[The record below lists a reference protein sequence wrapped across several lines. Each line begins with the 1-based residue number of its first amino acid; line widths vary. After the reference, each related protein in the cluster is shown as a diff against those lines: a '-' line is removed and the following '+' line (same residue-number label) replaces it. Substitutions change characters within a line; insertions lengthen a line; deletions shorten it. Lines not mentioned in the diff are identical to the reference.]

1 MRLERRAAHRNARRT
16 PGERTSRRLQ
26 RTYDQIRRLRARA
39 TRRHQDWQHKTTT
52 ALAER
57 YGTIVVEALTIT
69 NMTRSARGTVEEPG
83 ANVAR
88 KAGLNRAI
96 AQEAWG
102 RTVEMLAYKLAHRGG
117 ALVRVPAPGTSQRCS
132 ECGFTRLGNRQDQAM
147 FVCKKDGCGWSGNAD
162 YNAARNILHLYRIG
176 HVVEIPA
183 AGRAVVRRA
192 RRVKP
197 TTAR

>member
-1 MRLERRAAHRNARRT
+1 MISSHLASISSH
-16 PGERTSRRLQ
+16 
-26 RTYDQIRRLRARA
+26 RTYGRIRRLRARA
-39 TRRHQDWQHKTTT
+39 TRRHQDWQHKVTT

-57 YGTIVVEALTIT
+57 YGTVVVEALTIT
-69 NMTRSARGTVEEPG
+69 NMTKSAKGTIEQPG
-83 ANVAR
+83 KRVR
-88 KAGLNRAI
+88 QKSGLNRAI

-102 RTVEMLAYKLAHRGG
+102 RTVTMLAYKLAHRGG
-117 ALVRVPAPGTSQRCS
+117 TLVRVPAPGTSQRCS
-132 ECGFTRLGNRQDQAM
+132 ACGFTTPGSRQNQAT
-147 FVCKKDGCGWSGNAD
+147 FVCKKDGCGFTANAD

-176 HVVEIPA
+176 HVVALPA